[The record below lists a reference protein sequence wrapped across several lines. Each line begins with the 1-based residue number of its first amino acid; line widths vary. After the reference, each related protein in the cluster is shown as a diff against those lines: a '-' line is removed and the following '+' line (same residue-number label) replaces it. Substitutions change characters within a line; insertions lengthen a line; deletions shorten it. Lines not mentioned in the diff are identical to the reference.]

1 KVAEKYEIPE
11 GWEQS
16 DFFWLEYLK
25 YSVQEDI
32 KGFKQEI
39 ERALELARTP
49 DGPYQYIE
57 ALESDLELVSQ
68 VESEDDWNKLQTIFR
83 DSTFKSLS
91 RKKTESNE
99 ETKEKVKSIRKGYQD
114 DWKKLKEGL
123 FKRSLEAHME
133 DMSILQPAIQEI
145 TALTIAF
152 KERFTAVKK
161 EKDKSI
167 RKGYQDDW
175 KKLKEGLFKRS
186 LEAHMEDMSILQPAI
201 QEITALTIAFK
212 ERFTAVKKEKAIVDF
227 SDLEH
232 YCLAILMD
240 EAS

>member
-1 KVAEKYEIPE
+1 KK
-11 GWEQS
+11 
-16 DFFWLEYLK
+16 K
-25 YSVQEDI
+25 I
-32 KGFKQEI
+32 K
-39 ERALELARTP
+39 
-49 DGPYQYIE
+49 
-57 ALESDLELVSQ
+57 SDLELGNQ
-68 VESEDDWNKLQTIFR
+68 VESEVDLKKVQTIFS

-161 EKDKSI
+161 EK
-167 RKGYQDDW
+167 
-175 KKLKEGLFKRS
+175 
-186 LEAHMEDMSILQPAI
+186 
-201 QEITALTIAFK
+201 
-212 ERFTAVKKEKAIVDF
+212 AIVDF

-240 EAS
+240 EASTEEQIIPT